1 MLIACYTDI
10 LHNTKARY
18 TQSIVFLVLKLRTL
32 KICNINMNTKGKK
45 KIFAFFVLTDHV
57 RVYGHV
63 ERFKNFCAMSLCL
76 LDCPIPSTFKRFWL
90 AYHGAHFKY
99 WRTHSSSSIVTFQ
112 RRDYSVNQIYHVMV
126 FICYTYSIKIWHFD
140 YFSIL
145 FFCFCFYFY
154 LF

>member
-76 LDCPIPSTFKRFWL
+76 LDCPIPSTFKRLLTGLSWGTLQVL
-90 AYHGAHFKY
+90 AYPHF
-99 WRTHSSSSIVTFQ
+99 
-112 RRDYSVNQIYHVMV
+112 
-126 FICYTYSIKIWHFD
+126 FINSHLPTERL
-140 YFSIL
+140 FS
-145 FFCFCFYFY
+145 
-154 LF
+154 